1 MGERIAGEYMWL
13 WLSAFAS
20 ILLYP
25 FLFFMLRGN
34 IDVDPNNWRRI
45 SFHKRSRDPV
55 LGNLG
60 SPAQRIQRDAEA
72 IRQER
77 VKNKEAMKMFWYPIS
92 YTILVLPLSINRWR
106 SSFKPSSNAGV
117 EKLSIVPTSVVLFI
131 FGLSGLCN
139 VLLFLLT
146 RPNLLLFNVRRQ
158 LRRERHH
165 QLSQVASTG
174 VSFAQPRHSSGAAS
188 SPSAPG
194 IHQRRGTQR
203 ERDIIED
210 GDWDEG
216 YSEGSP
222 RRRSDSLEY
231 PGEPDYPPA
240 PTQLAPLPPPPASP
254 LGSPFS
260 NGMERPADGHGELVR
275 MATFGAQSAGYE
287 NRHSGADDSILRRT
301 SAGSSKYTTA
311 TTSVGGT
318 IPAGSERRSGASA
331 TRFREHFHDDD
342 VPISGIR
349 TIPMDHRLPTP
360 QSMTLPVMPEPPSTL
375 RRQASSRPEGEEV
388 PLATLP
394 PPPDAIYSRSASRI
408 PPSSPT
414 SQVTPPAPPPTGYPA
429 PDSARSRVEEWAL
442 STGPPQPPRGP
453 V

>member
-1 MGERIAGEYMWL
+1 M
-13 WLSAFAS
+13 
-20 ILLYP
+20 
-25 FLFFMLRGN
+25 
-34 IDVDPNNWRRI
+34 
-45 SFHKRSRDPV
+45 
-55 LGNLG
+55 
-60 SPAQRIQRDAEA
+60 
-72 IRQER
+72 
-77 VKNKEAMKMFWYPIS
+77 
-92 YTILVLPLSINRWR
+92 
-106 SSFKPSSNAGV
+106 
-117 EKLSIVPTSVVLFI
+117 
-131 FGLSGLCN
+131 
-139 VLLFLLT
+139 
-146 RPNLLLFNVRRQ
+146 
-158 LRRERHH
+158 
-165 QLSQVASTG
+165 ASTG
-174 VSFAQPRHSSGAAS
+174 VSFANPRPSYGDAS

-203 ERDIIED
+203 ERDTVED

-216 YSEGSP
+216 YSEGS

-260 NGMERPADGHGELVR
+260 NGMERTANSPGELVR
-275 MATFGAQSAGYE
+275 MATFGAQSGYE

-375 RRQASSRPEGEEV
+375 RRQASSQPEGEEV
-388 PLATLP
+388 PLTTLP
-394 PPPDAIYSRSASRI
+394 PPPDAIYSRSASQI